1 MVRLIL
7 AAMGA
12 MLATTATAEMQTRTL
27 DYAVDGVEFS
37 STLVWDASVPG
48 PRAGLVLVPNWM
60 GATESAV
67 DKAKEI
73 AGTRYAI
80 LVADVYGRDVRPAN
94 AGEAGQAARAMYAD
108 RPALRARAA
117 KALEV
122 LAAQSEVDGQRL
134 GAIGFCFG
142 GATVLEMARAGID
155 GLAGVVSFHG
165 NLSTELPA
173 EKGKIKAPILV
184 LNGAA
189 DPLVPAAQ
197 IAGFQAE
204 MDAAGAD
211 WTFVNYAGAVHCLAE
226 SDAASPPN
234 CVYDARAAA
243 RAYRAMNDFLDER
256 FAAAR

>member
-7 AAMGA
+7 ATVGA
-12 MLATTATAEMQTRTL
+12 MLASSAHAEVQTRTL
-27 DYAVDGVEFS
+27 DYAIDGVEFS
-37 STLVWDASVPG
+37 STLVWDDAAPG
-48 PRAGLVLVPNWM
+48 PRPGLVLVPNWM

-67 DKAKEI
+67 EKARAI
-73 AGTRYAI
+73 AGSRYVI
-80 LVADVYGRDVRPAN
+80 LVADVYGADVRPAN

-122 LAAQSEVDGQRL
+122 LAAQPEVDAKRL

-142 GATVLEMARAGID
+142 GATVLEMARAGTE
-155 GLAGVVSFHG
+155 GLAGVVSLHG
-165 NLSTELPA
+165 NLSTEMPA
-173 EKGKIKAPILV
+173 AAGAVKAPILV

-211 WTFVNYAGAVHCLAE
+211 WTFVNYAGAVHCFAE
-226 SDAASPPN
+226 PDAASPPN

-243 RAYRAMNDFLDER
+243 RAFRAMNDFFEEQ
-256 FAAAR
+256 FAAK

>member
-7 AAMGA
+7 ATMGA
-12 MLATTATAEMQTRTL
+12 MLATTAGAEIKTRTL

-37 STLVWDASVPG
+37 STLVWDDAASG

-60 GATESAV
+60 GATDAAV
-67 DKAKEI
+67 DKAKQI

-94 AGEAGQAARAMYAD
+94 AAEAGQAARAMYAD

-122 LAAQSEVDGQRL
+122 LAAQPEVDRERL

-142 GATVLEMARAGID
+142 GATVLEMARAGVE

-165 NLSTELPA
+165 NLSTEMPA
-173 EKGKIKAPILV
+173 EKGRITAPILV

-197 IAGFQAE
+197 IAAFQAE

-211 WTFVNYAGAVHCLAE
+211 WTFVNYAGAVHCFAE

-243 RAYRAMNDFLDER
+243 RAYRAMNDFFDER
-256 FAAAR
+256 FAAR

>member
-1 MVRLIL
+1 MVRPIL
-7 AAMGA
+7 ATMCAMFA
-12 MLATTATAEMQTRTL
+12 ASANAAIQTRTL
-27 DYAVDGVEFS
+27 DYTVDGVELS
-37 STLVWDASVPG
+37 SVLIFDDQAPT

-60 GATESAV
+60 GVNEAAV
-67 DKAKEI
+67 EKAKAI
-73 AGTRYAI
+73 AGSRYVI

-94 AGEAGQAARAMYAD
+94 AEEAGRAARAMYAD

-122 LAAQSEVDGQRL
+122 LAEQPEVDTKRL

-142 GATVLEMARAGID
+142 GATVLEMARAGVD

-173 EKGKIKAPILV
+173 MAGAVKAPILV

-189 DPLVPAAQ
+189 DPLVPPAQ
-197 IAGFQAE
+197 IAAFEAE
-204 MDAAGAD
+204 MNAAGAD
-211 WTFVNYAGAVHCLAE
+211 WTFINYSGAVHCFAE
-226 SDAASPPN
+226 PDAASPPN

-243 RAYRAMNDFLDER
+243 RAFRAMNDFFDER
-256 FAAAR
+256 FAAE

>member
-7 AAMGA
+7 ATMGA
-12 MLATTATAEMQTRTL
+12 MLATTAGAEIKTRTL

-37 STLVWDASVPG
+37 STLVWDDAVSG

-60 GATESAV
+60 GATDAAV
-67 DKAKEI
+67 DKAKQI

-94 AGEAGQAARAMYAD
+94 AAEAGQAARAMYAD
-108 RPALRARAA
+108 RPAPRARAA

-122 LAAQSEVDGQRL
+122 LAAQPEVDRERL

-142 GATVLEMARAGID
+142 GATVLEMARAGVE

-165 NLSTELPA
+165 NLSTEMPA
-173 EKGKIKAPILV
+173 EKGRITAPILV

-197 IAGFQAE
+197 IAAFQAE

-211 WTFVNYAGAVHCLAE
+211 WTFVNYAGAVHCFAE

-243 RAYRAMNDFLDER
+243 RAYRAMNDFFDER
-256 FAAAR
+256 FAAR

>member
-1 MVRLIL
+1 MVRPIL
-7 AAMGA
+7 ATMCAMFA
-12 MLATTATAEMQTRTL
+12 ASANAAIQTRTL
-27 DYAVDGVEFS
+27 DYTVDGVELS
-37 STLVWDASVPG
+37 SVLIFDDQAPT

-60 GATESAV
+60 GVNEAAV
-67 DKAKEI
+67 EKAKAI
-73 AGTRYAI
+73 AGSRYVI

-94 AGEAGQAARAMYAD
+94 AEEAGRAARAMYAD

-122 LAAQSEVDGQRL
+122 LAEQPEVDTKRL

-142 GATVLEMARAGID
+142 GATVLEMARAGVD

-173 EKGKIKAPILV
+173 APGAVKAPILV

-189 DPLVPAAQ
+189 DPLVPPAQ
-197 IAGFQAE
+197 IAAFEAE
-204 MDAAGAD
+204 MNAAGAD
-211 WTFVNYAGAVHCLAE
+211 WTFINYSGAVHCFAE
-226 SDAASPPN
+226 RDAASPPN

-243 RAYRAMNDFLDER
+243 RAFRAMNDFFDER
-256 FAAAR
+256 FAAE

>member
-1 MVRLIL
+1 MVRPIL
-7 AAMGA
+7 ATMCAMFA
-12 MLATTATAEMQTRTL
+12 ASANAAIQTRTL
-27 DYAVDGVEFS
+27 DYTVDGVELS
-37 STLVWDASVPG
+37 SVLVFDDQAPG

-60 GATESAV
+60 GVNEAAV
-67 DKAKEI
+67 EKAKAI
-73 AGTRYAI
+73 AGSRYVI

-94 AGEAGQAARAMYAD
+94 AEEAGRAARAMYAD

-122 LAAQSEVDGQRL
+122 LAEQPEVDTKRL

-142 GATVLEMARAGID
+142 GATVLEMARAGVD

-173 EKGKIKAPILV
+173 VAGAVKAPILV

-189 DPLVPAAQ
+189 DPLVPPAQ
-197 IAGFQAE
+197 IAAFEAE
-204 MDAAGAD
+204 MNAAGAD
-211 WTFVNYAGAVHCLAE
+211 WTFINYSGAVHCFAE
-226 SDAASPPN
+226 PDAASPPN

-243 RAYRAMNDFLDER
+243 RAFRAMNDFFDER
-256 FAAAR
+256 FAAE

>member
-7 AAMGA
+7 ATWGA
-12 MLATTATAEMQTRTL
+12 MLAMNAQAEVKTRALEYT
-27 DYAVDGVEFS
+27 VDGVEFA
-37 STLVWDASVPG
+37 STLVWDDAAPG
-48 PRAGLVLVPNWM
+48 PRPGLVLVPNWM

-67 DKAKEI
+67 EKARSI
-73 AGTRYAI
+73 AGSRYVI
-80 LVADVYGRDVRPAN
+80 LVADVYGADVRPAN
-94 AGEAGQAARAMYAD
+94 ASEAGQAARAMYAD

-122 LAAQSEVDGQRL
+122 LAAQPEVDAKRL

-142 GATVLEMARAGID
+142 GATVLEMARAGTP

-173 EKGKIKAPILV
+173 APGAVKAPILV

-197 IAGFQAE
+197 IAAFTAE

-211 WTFVNYAGAVHCLAE
+211 WIFVNYAGAVHCFAE
-226 SDAASPPN
+226 PDANSPPN

-243 RAYRAMNDFLDER
+243 RAFRAMNDFFGER
-256 FAAAR
+256 FAAD